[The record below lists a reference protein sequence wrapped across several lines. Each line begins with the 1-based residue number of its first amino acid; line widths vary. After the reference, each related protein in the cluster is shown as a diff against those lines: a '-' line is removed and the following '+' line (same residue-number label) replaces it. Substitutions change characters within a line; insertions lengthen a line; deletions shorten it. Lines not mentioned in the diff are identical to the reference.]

1 MSTHY
6 DYIIIGAGPAGLA
19 AAVRA
24 RSYGLSVIV
33 LDEQHIPGGQIYRA
47 IERADGD
54 RFNILGKDYLRGQ
67 TLVDRFRRSDSDY
80 LPAATIWH
88 ISPDRRIYYLK
99 DDKAFALSAK
109 QLLIA
114 TGALERPVPIPGW
127 TLPGIMGAGAIDVLF
142 KSSALM
148 PDGRVVMAGS
158 GPLLYLVAG
167 HLLDCNVRLE
177 AILDTGTF
185 RDTVRAA
192 RWLPGALR
200 ASEYLLKGLT
210 MLRRIRQSGVPHRHG
225 ISALRAEG
233 NHHVERVSFN
243 RGHTQHSIETDFLI
257 LHDGV
262 VPNTQITRLLAC
274 DHQWDRVQ
282 RYWQPKLDHWGNTS
296 IQGIAVA
303 GDTGGIYGARSAEF
317 AGNLAAID
325 TAYRLN
331 LISRQE
337 RDYTAD
343 PIRKKLRR
351 ERAVRPFLD
360 AMFKPNPEFYVPW
373 DDDTLVC
380 RCEEVTAGQI
390 RDAAAHGGMG
400 PNQVKAKIRCGM
412 GPCQGRMCGLTTAE
426 IIAAERKCDVADI
439 GNFRVRPPL
448 KPMPLEAL
456 ANIEPDEPSP

>member
-1 MSTHY
+1 MSARC
-6 DYIIIGAGPAGLA
+6 DYVIVGAGPAGLA

-24 RSYGLSVIV
+24 RSYGLAVIV
-33 LDEQHIPGGQIYRA
+33 LDEQALPGGQIYRA
-47 IERADGD
+47 IERAGRD
-54 RFNILGKDYLRGQ
+54 RFSILGKDYRHGQ
-67 TLVDRFRRSDSDY
+67 TLVERFRQSSADY
-80 LPAATIWH
+80 LPAATVWH
-88 ISPDRRIYYLK
+88 ISPDRRIYYLE
-99 DDKAFALSAK
+99 DNKARTISAK
-109 QLLIA
+109 YLLIA
-114 TGALERPVPIPGW
+114 SGAQERPVPIPGW
-127 TLPGIMGAGAIDVLF
+127 TLPGVMGAGAIDVLF

-185 RDTVRAA
+185 KDAVRAA

-200 ASEYLLKGLT
+200 APDYLLKGLA
-210 MLRRIRQSGVPHRHG
+210 MLRRIRKSGVPHRRG
-225 ISALRAEG
+225 ISALRAGG
-233 NHHVERVSFN
+233 NHHVARVFFN
-243 RGHTQHSIETDFLI
+243 HGRTQHRIETDFLI

-262 VPNTQITRLLAC
+262 VPNNQITRLLGC
-274 DHQWDRVQ
+274 DHRWNPIQ

-303 GDTGGIYGARSAEF
+303 GDTGGIYGARSAEL

-325 TAYRLN
+325 TAFRLN
-331 LISRQE
+331 LISRRE
-337 RDYTAD
+337 RDDTAT
-343 PIRKKLRR
+343 PIRRKLRR
-351 ERAVRPFLD
+351 ERAVRPLLE
-360 AMFKPNPEFYVPW
+360 AMYTPNPEFYVPR

-412 GPCQGRMCGLTTAE
+412 GPCQGRMCALTTAE
-426 IIAAERKCDVADI
+426 VI
-439 GNFRVRPPL
+439 GMNPAHDCLRCHHNRCRPSRL
-448 KPMPLEAL
+448 R
-456 ANIEPDEPSP
+456 NRF

>member
-1 MSTHY
+1 MSTHC
-6 DYIIIGAGPAGLA
+6 DYIIVGAGPAGLA

-24 RSYGLSVIV
+24 RSYGLSVTV

-47 IERADGD
+47 IERGDDD
-54 RFNILGKDYLRGQ
+54 RFSILGKDYLHGK
-67 TLVDRFRRSDSDY
+67 TLVDRFRQSGADY
-80 LPAATIWH
+80 LPGATVWH
-88 ISPDRRIYYLK
+88 TTPDRRIYYLK
-99 DDKAFALSAK
+99 DHKAHTISAK

-127 TLPGIMGAGAIDVLF
+127 TLPGVLGAGAIDVLF

-177 AILDTGTF
+177 AILDTGTTL
-185 RDTVRAA
+185 DTIRAV

-200 ASEYLLKGLT
+200 ASEYLFKGLA
-210 MLRRIRQSGVPHRHG
+210 MLRRIRRSGVIHHRG
-225 ISALRAEG
+225 ISALHAEG
-233 NHHVERVSFN
+233 DHRVARASFN
-243 RGHTQHSIETDFLI
+243 RGRTKHTIETDFLI

-274 DHQWDRVQ
+274 DHQWNRSQ
-282 RYWQPKLDHWGNTS
+282 RYWQPKLDPWGNTS
-296 IQGIAVA
+296 IKGIAVA

-317 AGNLAAID
+317 AGYLAAID

-337 RDYTAD
+337 RNYTAD
-343 PIRKKLRR
+343 PVRKKLQR

-360 AMFKPNPEFYVPW
+360 AMYKPNPEFYLPR

-390 RDAAAHGGMG
+390 REAAAHGGMG

-412 GPCQGRMCGLTTAE
+412 GPCQGRMCGLTVAE
-426 IIAAERKCDVADI
+426 IIAAERNCNVADI
-439 GNFRVRPPL
+439 GNFRIRPPL
-448 KPMPLEAL
+448 KPLPLEAL
-456 ANIEPDEPSP
+456 ANIEPDEHSP